1 MRAFELHINEDSS
14 NATIIAKASKSPKAL
29 NMAIKGIDAIND
41 AARKAI
47 DIFKSRES
55 AKKAP
60 VAAAAK
66 PAATP
71 AAKPEIQPNSPPPV
85 QDTIESLE
93 EAVPAT
99 APVDSIS
106 ELKAKLNDNAELM
119 KYLKFQ
125 AGKGDKQ
132 ATSLVK
138 QLNAKAAELSI
149 LLDSAI
155 NQASESYKILDPYLK
170 QMLSRMGS
178 DGPAEVAKM
187 RTIFQKDEIPTNDA
201 IEFLKAAQYGN
212 VIDMVK
218 LVKKSDGK
226 IDSFVQPALRKTFVK
241 VIGDFFD
248 VLPQATGGN
257 IGPGEVA
264 FTLLGNPVE
273 KVRKGD
279 LMVGAPPN
287 GEKFEIKAGNTTIP
301 QTKKGAGTPKLSG
314 AILGGDKIPTGKSVW
329 PAVKAILDTAGFTD
343 TEIADKDG
351 KPYPNYRLNNVG
363 MKQFND
369 AIIAQK
375 MPIKKVAQVFSDIIE
390 VLYPSVW
397 NESVLTDIIG
407 ILKRGNGKIALAS
420 IGPGEAGSLENNNE
434 LMRYIT
440 LKALETYKQDAG
452 KENFIFFN
460 KTTRTFKVLRGEQF
474 TQDLSDPNGKLKVM
488 RGIDW
493 NDGSYKASPGLML
506 P

>member
-1 MRAFELHINEDSS
+1 MRAFELYINEDSS
-14 NATIIAKASKSPKAL
+14 NATIIAKASKSSEAL
-29 NMAIKGIDAIND
+29 NMAIQGIDAIND
-41 AARKAI
+41 AARKAV

-55 AKKAP
+55 AKKKP
-60 VAAAAK
+60 VVTPVDTPS
-66 PAATP
+66 PAV
-71 AAKPEIQPNSPPPV
+71 KPETLPVNPQPV
-85 QDTIESLE
+85 QNAVESIE
-93 EAVPAT
+93 EAAPA
-99 APVDSIS
+99 PESVDSIA
-106 ELKAKLNDNAELM
+106 ELKTKLNDNAELM

-132 ATSLVK
+132 ATNLVK
-138 QLNAKAAELSI
+138 QLNAKAAELSV

-155 NQASESYKILDPYLK
+155 TQASESYKILDPYLK
-170 QMLSRMGS
+170 QMLGRMGS

-201 IEFLKAAQYGN
+201 IEFLKAAQHGD

-218 LVKKSDGK
+218 LVRTSDGI
-226 IDSFVQPALRKTFVK
+226 IDSFVKPKLRKTFLK

-279 LMVGAPPN
+279 LMVGTPPK

-301 QTKKGAGTPKLSG
+301 QTKKGDGIPKLSG

-329 PAVKAILDTAGFTD
+329 PAVKKVLDEAGFTD
-343 TEIADKDG
+343 TETTDKDG

-363 MKQFND
+363 IQQFND
-369 AIIAQK
+369 AIIAQQI
-375 MPIKKVAQVFSDIIE
+375 PVKKVAQVFSDIINI
-390 VLYPSVW
+390 LYPSVW
-397 NESVLTDIIG
+397 DENVLTDIIG
-407 ILKRGNGKIALAS
+407 ILKRGKGKIALAK
-420 IGPGEAGSLENNNE
+420 IGPREASSLENNNE

-440 LKALETYKQDAG
+440 SKALETYKQDPG
-452 KENFIFFN
+452 KDNFIFFN
-460 KTTRTFKVLRGEQF
+460 KTTRTFKVLRGDEF
-474 TQDLSDPNGKLKVM
+474 SQDLSDPNGKLKVI
-488 RGIDW
+488 RGVDW

-506 P
+506 F

>member
-1 MRAFELHINEDSS
+1 MRAFELYINEDSS
-14 NATIIAKASKSPKAL
+14 NATIVAKASKSPEAL
-29 NMAIKGIDAIND
+29 NMAIQGIDAIND
-41 AARKAI
+41 AARKAV

-60 VAAAAK
+60 AVAPVAAPAPAVK
-66 PAATP
+66 PVA
-71 AAKPEIQPNSPPPV
+71 PPV
-85 QDTIESLE
+85 NPQPAQNTIESIK
-93 EAVPAT
+93 EAAP
-99 APVDSIS
+99 APVDSIA

-132 ATSLVK
+132 ATNLVK
-138 QLNAKAAELSI
+138 QLNAKAVELSV

-201 IEFLKAAQYGN
+201 IEFLKAAQHGD

-218 LVKKSDGK
+218 LVRTSDGI
-226 IDSFVQPALRKTFVK
+226 IDSFVKPKLRKTFLK

-314 AILGGDKIPTGKSVW
+314 AILGGDKIPTGKSAW

-343 TEIADKDG
+343 TEVADTDG

-375 MPIKKVAQVFSDIIE
+375 MPTKRVAQVFSDIIK

-397 NESVLTDIIG
+397 DESVLTDVSE
-407 ILKRGNGKIALAS
+407 ILKRGKGKIVLANVK
-420 IGPGEAGSLENNNE
+420 PGEAKALENNNE

-440 LKALETYKQDAG
+440 SKALETYKQDAG
-452 KENFIFFN
+452 KDNFIFFN
-460 KTTRTFKVLRGEQF
+460 KTTRTFKVLRGEEF
-474 TQDLSDPNGKLKVM
+474 NKDLSNPDGKLKVI
-488 RGIDW
+488 RGVDW
-493 NDGSYKASPGLML
+493 NDGAYKASPGLML
-506 P
+506 F